1 MEIFDNF
8 NGIST
13 LLISGLFECIVT
25 SIAMG
30 WDFASGWH
38 KAKLRKEKRN
48 SYGMKRT
55 VSKFILYF
63 GSLTIALCLDSTF
76 YVCHFFEFVHL
87 PVLKCLPVF
96 CSVVTAFL
104 LAVEFRSIWEKA
116 EDKTKRSAEDVVNIL
131 QSALTKQQMLDIIK
145 KTLDKETENKE
156 EKKDE

>member
-13 LLISGLFECIVT
+13 LLIIGLFECIVT

-76 YVCHFFEFVHL
+76 YVCHFFTFLFSFYLGFFGFTYKPYLFFVMYS
-87 PVLKCLPVF
+87 VLYLFYFSFFCYCILFFVF
-96 CSVVTAFL
+96 SEL
-104 LAVEFRSIWEKA
+104 
-116 EDKTKRSAEDVVNIL
+116 
-131 QSALTKQQMLDIIK
+131 LDIVLCLCYLSI
-145 KTLDKETENKE
+145 
-156 EKKDE
+156 